1 LTPNPKKKGEAPM
14 EVYISVPKVVSIF
27 EERQTQLEKPF
38 EMISIDIR
46 QSVGGYLSELMEME

>member
-1 LTPNPKKKGEAPM
+1 M

-27 EERQTQLEKPF
+27 EERQAQLEKPF